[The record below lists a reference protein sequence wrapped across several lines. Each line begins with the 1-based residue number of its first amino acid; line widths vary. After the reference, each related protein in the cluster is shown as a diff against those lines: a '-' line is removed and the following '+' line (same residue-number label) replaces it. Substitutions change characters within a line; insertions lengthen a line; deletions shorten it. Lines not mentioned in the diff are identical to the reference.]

1 MNNISCI
8 IIDDENP
15 ARKLVKL
22 FLEKKGNLNIL
33 AEAKDG
39 FEAVKLIDE
48 HKPDLI
54 FLDIQ
59 MPKLNGFE
67 VLELIHHKPKV
78 IFTTAYDEYA
88 LKAFELNSV
97 DYLLKPIKAEKL
109 QQAIEKYK
117 NLKSTFSSSQL
128 NFDAQKLIETI
139 QGSKKD
145 YTSRFLVNKGNSL
158 LIINVYDIAYF
169 NAEDKMVFITTF
181 DNKKYLINNTL
192 DKLEKSLEPK
202 KFFRTARQFL
212 VTAKAIHKIHNY
224 FNYKLKLDLRPAP
237 ETDVIV
243 SKARVSDFKEWLTR

>member
-1 MNNISCI
+1 M
-8 IIDDENP
+8 
-15 ARKLVKL
+15 
-22 FLEKKGNLNIL
+22 NIL
-33 AEAKDG
+33 IIEDEKLAARRLISLINETEKD
-39 FEAVKLIDE
+39 ANIITTIDSVE
-48 HKPDLI
+48 KAITWFKNNDPPDLI

-59 MPKLNGFE
+59 LSDGLCFNIFKE
-67 VLELIHHKPKV
+67 VDVHSPV

-97 DYLLKPIKAEKL
+97 DYLLKPIKSEKL
-109 QQAIEKYK
+109 QQSIEKYK

-139 QGSKKD
+139 QDSKKE

-158 LIINVYDIAYF
+158 LIINVNDIAYF
-169 NAEDKMVFITTF
+169 HAEDKMVFITTF
-181 DNKKYLINNTL
+181 ENKKYLINNTL
-192 DKLEKSLEPK
+192 DKLETSLKPK

-212 VTAKAIHKIHNY
+212 VTARAIHKIHNY
-224 FNYKLKLDLRPAP
+224 FNYKLKLELQPPP